1 MTRERANEIL
11 ARWKAGDWFD
21 ERLIQ
26 LALIHT
32 GDLNEDHLP
41 HA

>member
-11 ARWKAGDWFD
+11 ARWKKGEWYDP
-21 ERLIQ
+21 RLIT

-32 GDLNEDHLP
+32 GDLNEDHLI
-41 HA
+41 A